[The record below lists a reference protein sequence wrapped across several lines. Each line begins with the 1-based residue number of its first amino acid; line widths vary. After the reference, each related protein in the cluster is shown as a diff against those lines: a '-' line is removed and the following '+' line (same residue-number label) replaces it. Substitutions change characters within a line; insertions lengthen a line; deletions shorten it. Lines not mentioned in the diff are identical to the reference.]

1 MKVIVMNRQALIDE
15 RLKNEHA
22 DRIQAFDGDMK
33 ESLSATVSRPY
44 GREIIVKM
52 TNGNYAES
60 AGKAKLEAEVK
71 ALQKR
76 AQTAIN
82 AAQAPSGAIIA
93 ALVERIFIDMTRR
106 YQESPDFTSRI
117 VTEVNNPDF
126 PDPVN
131 MREILEYRGQMET
144 ISGANDSV
152 PLIEQALA
160 EVDTLSL
167 EMKAIGWKT
176 SLRNIIFNPFHN
188 MQKVLDA
195 VTMAYT
201 DYRNAA
207 VIGTIVGTAFDA
219 SQQAPAGVG
228 GATYETDLYITF
240 RNAIQLL
247 RTLLDNN
254 TNRPISVP
262 SISLLCN
269 SADTWYIER
278 AINGQLA
285 VGGGDAVRGVNN
297 TALPISEV
305 IEYDRGGNDGFAWG
319 LKEMDFPG
327 VTQGTCYLFVPR
339 VYAWAAIKRGL
350 MMEVGTGSV
359 LQLSQEERAWYCVQ
373 GVYLKDFLGSSFSG
387 VDTSGYGAI
396 VEVTLPEADT

>member
-1 MKVIVMNRQALIDE
+1 MQVKVMNAQALIDE
-15 RLKNEHA
+15 RLKNEFA
-22 DRIQAFDGDMK
+22 TPVQAFDGDMRSNLLTT
-33 ESLSATVSRPY
+33 ESHPY
-44 GREIIVKM
+44 GRDFIVKM
-52 TNGNYAES
+52 TNGNYRES
-60 AGKAKLEAEVK
+60 KGKAKLEAEVR
-71 ALQKR
+71 ALQKK

-82 AAQAPSGAIIA
+82 AAQAPSGSTIA
-93 ALVERIFIDMTRR
+93 ALVEKIFVDMTRR

-117 VTEVNNPDF
+117 VTEVNNPNF

-131 MREILEYRGQMET
+131 MREILQYRGQMET

-188 MQKVLDA
+188 LQKVLDA

-201 DYRNAA
+201 DYRNSA
-207 VIGTIVGTAFDA
+207 VIGAIIGATFDA
-219 SQQAPAGVG
+219 SQQAPAGVSG
-228 GATYETDLYITF
+228 STYETDLYITF

-254 TNRPISVP
+254 TGRPISVP
-262 SISLLCN
+262 SITLLCN

-278 AINGQLA
+278 AVNGQLA
-285 VGGGDAVRGVNN
+285 SGGGDAFRGVNN
-297 TALPISEV
+297 TALPISEI
-305 IEYDRGGNDGFAWG
+305 IEYDRGGNDGFDWG

-339 VYAWAAIKRGL
+339 VYAWAAIKRNL

-387 VDTSGYGAI
+387 AGTSGYGAI
-396 VEVTLPEADT
+396 VEVTLPDADT